1 MLKNILSKLKIILID
16 ILDTYRSYSKR
27 LGKYSTVVYLTKI
40 IRKLAKDNSLYDY
53 EDPGDF

>member
-40 IRKLAKDNSLYDY
+40 IRQLATATSLYDY